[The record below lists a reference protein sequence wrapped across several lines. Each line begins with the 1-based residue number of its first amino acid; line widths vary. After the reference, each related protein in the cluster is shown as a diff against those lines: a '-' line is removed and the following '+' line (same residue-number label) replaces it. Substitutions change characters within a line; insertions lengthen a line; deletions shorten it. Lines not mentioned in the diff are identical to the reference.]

1 MFTNNGNNVLKFNLD
16 QGKQLLT
23 YNDSID
29 DITKPNLQI
38 IAKGT
43 FIESMSN
50 HTLSGKDKKSLL
62 GLETIEN
69 EFNKTLSEYSTVY
82 KQFSEDLLQRNESK
96 KNIVDY
102 LGKTVSAKDA
112 IVYVNSFGY
121 YHWYSQDAWNNKNE
135 SCSSEPIEYAKDMSG
150 DFKKGPDMNKGQPCS
165 MAGKVIKNKD
175 ADEYAWV
182 DIAGYKHIF
191 PQGTNMSTSCAEVN
205 VMNVSANDFNLIPSG
220 NAMSATDECLALDVN
235 PGLWTKLQDI
245 NKKLKNQAKELNIAL
260 GKLHLDSDS
269 ANKQLQDQRTNLQKQ
284 IVDIDNDKNDLLYN
298 KKMLTQMSAEEEDA
312 SLRMTSN
319 YYNYL
324 VWIMLMLLI
333 VSLTT
338 NAYLGKDVGSL
349 SYIVVALFLLTF
361 ALFIYNWVKNIRIQ
375 Y

>member
-1 MFTNNGNNVLKFNLD
+1 
-16 QGKQLLT
+16 
-23 YNDSID
+23 
-29 DITKPNLQI
+29 
-38 IAKGT
+38 
-43 FIESMSN
+43 
-50 HTLSGKDKKSLL
+50 
-62 GLETIEN
+62 
-69 EFNKTLSEYSTVY
+69 
-82 KQFSEDLLQRNESK
+82 
-96 KNIVDY
+96 
-102 LGKTVSAKDA
+102 
-112 IVYVNSFGY
+112 
-121 YHWYSQDAWNNKNE
+121 
-135 SCSSEPIEYAKDMSG
+135 MSG